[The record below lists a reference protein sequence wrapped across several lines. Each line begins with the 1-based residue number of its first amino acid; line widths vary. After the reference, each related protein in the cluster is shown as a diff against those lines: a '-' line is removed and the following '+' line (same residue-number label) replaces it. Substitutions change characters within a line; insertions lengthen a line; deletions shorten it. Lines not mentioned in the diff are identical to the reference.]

1 MRAWIREMRDTRA
14 ESPWQ
19 AGGFAFNAANKR
31 VVRWLAR
38 EDHTQGCP
46 HLTSQRWALAGA
58 GGCFLGNLEEAEIR
72 PPWVSRVQ
80 GLALRQ
86 TPRPPFLSSLS
97 LLPFPLGLLA
107 HPQMPVMLH
116 PGDAEL

>member
-1 MRAWIREMRDTRA
+1 MRDTRA
-14 ESPWQ
+14 ESSWQ
-19 AGGFAFNAANKR
+19 AGGVVFNAANKT
-31 VVRWLAR
+31 VVCWLAR

-46 HLTSQRWALAGA
+46 HLASQHWALAGA
-58 GGCFLGNLEEAEIR
+58 GGCFLGNLEEAEVG

-86 TPRPPFLSSLS
+86 APRPPFLSSLS
-97 LLPFPLGLLA
+97 LSLSPLGLLA
-107 HPQMPVMLH
+107 HPQMPVMPH